1 MISEIATTTEHYK
14 KLVEILGSDYLK
26 ETVESPF
33 DFIQIASRGVN
44 ANVIK
49 NFKIYFNLPNEST
62 GQKSF
67 SPIGKEEKV

>member
-33 DFIQIASRGVN
+33 DFIQIASRGV
-44 ANVIK
+44 AA
-49 NFKIYFNLPNEST
+49 T
-62 GQKSF
+62 GN
-67 SPIGKEEKV
+67 PVG